1 MYLAHPRLSPAVL
14 PTHLLSQPE
23 VCSLPGPDGLTN
35 DILQRGERSPQVWSA
50 VLGCLIHLVSHC
62 GYVVRAYLEGLSI
75 KVVLALMQC
84 SLDNQWCDTVYCQL
98 VRLAANMLY
107 IPTVH
112 AQGKPCSAACSP
124 CPVQSCLRKEIC
136 KSFTRCIMICEH
148 ACIFACLE
156 LRFDICKS
164 KHCCSI
170 VRK

>member
-1 MYLAHPRLSPAVL
+1 MHSILMYPAPPHLSAG
-14 PTHLLSQPE
+14 LL
-23 VCSLPGPDGLTN
+23 CSISLNFAACQGTIGLTH

-107 IPTVH
+107 IPTMD
-112 AQGKPCSAACSP
+112 AQGKPCSAVCAPRS
-124 CPVQSCLRKEIC
+124 VQ
-136 KSFTRCIMICEH
+136 
-148 ACIFACLE
+148 
-156 LRFDICKS
+156 
-164 KHCCSI
+164 
-170 VRK
+170 